1 MQHYRFHRAVFA
13 VYAMTCALAVL
24 FLSAGVKAVAG
35 LARFPDHYL
44 FNLIGAVCL
53 CWLVTGPREVV
64 MLRKTFHYTRQ
75 KAALAYSYTG
85 RSLGSSVRR
94 AARSL
99 AALFTLPSSNHKIQ
113 TEP

>member
-13 VYAMTCALAVL
+13 VYALTGALAVL

-35 LARFPDHYL
+35 TARFPDNYL
-44 FNLIGAVCL
+44 FNLIGALVL
-53 CWLVTGPREVV
+53 CWLVTGPREVAI
-64 MLRKTFHYTRQ
+64 LRKIVRFTRQ
-75 KAALAYSYTG
+75 KAASAYSYTG
-85 RSLGSSVRR
+85 RLIRFTVRR

-99 AALFTLPSSNHKIQ
+99 AALFTFKPFSNPQ

>member
-99 AALFTLPSSNHKIQ
+99 AALFTLPSNHKIQ